1 MKICHKIILISHD
14 IYLLHYHIRFFENVF
29 CYFIFRLVFMFI
41 AHVNELLNTN
51 LSDELSTIITWKQS
65 HIYST
70 IRDVYCS
77 FIQENIIFSVANY
90 VMKERINSISVLQ
103 SIPPICISVFIYYY
117 IKYLGRI
124 NVYCHFNYYCIC
136 YTCIAKSILNTKFK
150 FNCML
155 TK

>member
-1 MKICHKIILISHD
+1 MKICYKIILICRD

-29 CYFIFRLVFMFI
+29 CYFVFRLVFMFI
-41 AHVNELLNTN
+41 AHVNKLLDTN

-77 FIQENIIFSVANY
+77 SIQENIIFSVAYY

-103 SIPPICISVFIYYY
+103 NLLPISISVFLYYY

-124 NVYCHFNYYCIC
+124 NVYRHFNYYC
-136 YTCIAKSILNTKFK
+136 
-150 FNCML
+150 ML
-155 TK
+155 YLYS